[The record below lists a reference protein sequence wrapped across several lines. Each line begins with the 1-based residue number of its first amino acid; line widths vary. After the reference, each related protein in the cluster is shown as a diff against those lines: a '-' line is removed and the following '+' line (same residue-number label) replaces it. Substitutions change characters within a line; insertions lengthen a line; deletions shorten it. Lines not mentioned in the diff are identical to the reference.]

1 MRATTFLLSLTLLA
15 APAAAS
21 AQDNT
26 AFAQQRFSQGTQLY
40 EQHSWEPALAE
51 FRQSIAL
58 YNSPNTRLYIARCLR
73 ELGRFDESVLEFERT
88 AREAGDRAA
97 SDPRYA
103 TTRDVANSELTAVR
117 PRVGRLT
124 VTVPDLPTNAVVR
137 VNGRDIPREGVGVA
151 MPVMPGHVAVHVESP
166 EFFPEDR
173 ETDVVAGGEATVGIP
188 LRRRPVLEGHT
199 EVARP
204 LRTGPVVVAP
214 PPRGGVPR
222 SLGWIGVG
230 VGAAGVIGFAAFGA
244 LASSTFSDLSAQ
256 CGGNLGPCSTEQLSR
271 RDSGRTY
278 TTLANVSLGVG
289 IAGAV
294 AATVLFLVGRP
305 AQEPRPAPTVTVGLS
320 GSGVSLGGVF

>member
-1 MRATTFLLSLTLLA
+1 MRATTVLLTLSLLA
-15 APAAAS
+15 APAAAA

-26 AFAQQRFSQGTQLY
+26 AFAQQRFSQGSALY
-40 EQHSWEPALAE
+40 DQRQWEPALAE
-51 FRQSIAL
+51 FRQSISL

-124 VTVPDLPTNAVVR
+124 VTVPDLPSNAVVR

-151 MPVMPGHVAVHVESP
+151 MPVMPGHITVHVESP

-173 ETDVVAGGEATVGIP
+173 ESDVVAGGEATVGIP

-204 LRTGPVVVAP
+204 LRTPPVVVAP

-222 SLGWIGVG
+222 SYGWIGVG
-230 VGAAGVIGFAAFGA
+230 VGAAGIVGFAAFGA
-244 LASSTFSDLSAQ
+244 LASARFNDISSRCGGAVACSQEDLSLRD
-256 CGGNLGPCSTEQLSR
+256 GGKTL
-271 RDSGRTY
+271 

-305 AQEPRPAPTVTVGLS
+305 AQEQPPAPTVTVGLS
-320 GSGVSLGGVF
+320 GNGVSLGGVF

>member
-1 MRATTFLLSLTLLA
+1 MRATTFLLTLSLLA

-40 EQHSWEPALAE
+40 DQHQWEPALAE

-73 ELGRFDESVLEFERT
+73 ELGRFDESVVEYERT

-97 SDPRYA
+97 TDPRYA

-124 VTVPDLPTNAVVR
+124 VTVPDLPPDAVVR
-137 VNGRDIPREGVGVA
+137 INGRDIPREGVGVPV
-151 MPVMPGHVAVHVESP
+151 PVMPGHITVHVESP

-173 ETDVVAGGEATVGIP
+173 ETDVAAGAEATVGIP

-204 LRTGPVVVAP
+204 IRTAPVQP
-214 PPRGGVPR
+214 PVRRGGVPR
-222 SLGWIGVG
+222 SLAWVGVG
-230 VGAAGVIGFAAFGA
+230 VGAVGFAGLAIFGA
-244 LASSTFSDLSAQ
+244 MASSTYNDLNAE
-256 CGGNLGPCSTEQLSR
+256 CGGARPCTPEQLSQ

-278 TTLANVSLGVG
+278 TTLANVGLGVG

-305 AQEPRPAPTVTVGLS
+305 SEEPRPAPAVTVGLS
-320 GSGVSLGGVF
+320 GNGASLVGVF